1 MTVRIKRRRLLRR
14 RRRPRRTRLAFRRR
28 RRYRYRLLRRPRR
41 RPRFRRRRRRS
52 SALGKLM
59 KALLPRVPV
68 QWLEGRSLVGYQGC
82 RTYHNGPLCGDYNYA
97 YTYSALLPGGN
108 QYNLM
113 HNDVS
118 ATPTTAASLT
128 VANYNSKKFRMKM
141 LQKWKLLNVSNT
153 PAVLTTYYCMVRNN
167 MASVQC
173 DFDSDQ
179 GLKAILTIDTTSTP
193 TSDAPRNSMSTASN
207 LPVGANYIVGYPD
220 YPQFTVFDSSLFCSM
235 FKVLKT
241 ENDVVPPG
249 GEVYK
254 RIGTKYKEFDYQYVR
269 NNQSLTTTQR
279 TRAHGH
285 WSKIILFSWH
295 GTVGAQVDTAG
306 VPTATSTYRTCFAA
320 NVQHTLVCKAV
331 ANTIKTRA
339 LVPPTGIFNS
349 KAPPDAGVASLKT
362 FARGVI
368 ETVVAPDNAV
378 ATKPTN

>member
-1 MTVRIKRRRLLRR
+1 
-14 RRRPRRTRLAFRRR
+14 
-28 RRYRYRLLRRPRR
+28 
-41 RPRFRRRRRRS
+41 
-52 SALGKLM
+52 M

-68 QWLEGRSLVGYQGC
+68 QWLEGRVLTGFQGC

-113 HNDVS
+113 HNDIS
-118 ATPTTAASLT
+118 GTPTTSASLT
-128 VANYNSKKFRMKM
+128 VANYNSKKFRMKQI
-141 LQKWKLLNVSNT
+141 QKWKLLNVSNT

-179 GLKAILTIDTTSTP
+179 GLKAILTLDTTSIP
-193 TSDAPRNSMSTASN
+193 TSDAGRNSMSIFSS
-207 LPVGANYIVGYPD
+207 LPGAGNYIAGYPD

-241 ENDVVPPG
+241 EQDVVPAG
-249 GEVYK
+249 GEVFK
-254 RIGTKYKEFDYQYVR
+254 RIGTKYKEFDYQYIK
-269 NNQSLTTTQR
+269 NNQSLTVSQR

-295 GTVGAQVDTAG
+295 GTVGSSVDALG
-306 VPTATSTYRTCFAA
+306 VPVKTSLYRTCFAA

-331 ANTIKTRA
+331 ANNVKTRA
-339 LVPPTGIFNS
+339 LVVPTGVYDS
-349 KAPPDAGVASLKT
+349 TLAPSDVKLKV
-362 FARGVI
+362 FGRGVV
-368 ETVVAPDNAV
+368 ETVTAPANSGDTIPKNA
-378 ATKPTN
+378 